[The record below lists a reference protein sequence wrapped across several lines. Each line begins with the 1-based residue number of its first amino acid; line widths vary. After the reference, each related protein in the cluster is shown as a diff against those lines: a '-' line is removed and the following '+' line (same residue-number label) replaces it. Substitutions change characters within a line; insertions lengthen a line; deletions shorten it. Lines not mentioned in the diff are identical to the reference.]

1 MIAHAGPDAVGSCSA
16 LGWLAAVG
24 EGRPSENDERKKGLH
39 LLETPADWSP
49 SVAQR
54 ETCRVIF
61 DGILYNR
68 AELVALFADGVSPHR
83 SDADLVGHAYRRWG
97 EDVPRLLKGIFALVI
112 EDAARDLVLCA
123 RDPLGMYP
131 LFYAE
136 VGRTLLLSP
145 TVEALLKHPGVST
158 EINRPLLVDY
168 LTRRWPVN
176 DETYFAGVKRVPPG
190 HVMKVGRGG
199 WQLSRYWNPIPDGR
213 RVDWIPDGEV
223 HGRFETLLEQAV
235 ARCLAPGPAGIYLS
249 GGLDS
254 STVAMVAAD
263 LSRREGQPPPSGLS
277 LSFPGLGCDDTD
289 TQRAVTA
296 RLGLSHVSLP
306 YDEAAGPEGTLAAGL
321 AMTRA
326 LPAPLSLI
334 WRPALSRL
342 ARESRKLGCRV
353 VLSGDG
359 ADDWLLENA
368 FMAVDLVRSL
378 DLAGI
383 YRLCEIYCRSFQF
396 TRQQALSMLLWRY
409 AGRSLLRD
417 SWRAAADR
425 MGAPG
430 LVPRRWRFPILM
442 RADPPSWIAPDR
454 TLRVRVAQ
462 RVEERFA
469 RGKSTPGIDSY
480 YLRDARSMLD
490 ATDRWFMEEESFLV
504 GQRNGIPVRQPFR
517 DPDLIE
523 FLVRVRPLGR
533 SEDGLSKALV
543 RRPLVRRF
551 PGLGFERQRK
561 TNLGEASDAV
571 LSTQLE
577 RQWKAMNGVTALAE
591 LGVIDADGAR
601 TLIDHALAGKGSE
614 SGPAYAWL
622 ILNLEAWVRAH
633 H

>member
-1 MIAHAGPDAVGSCSA
+1 MGSCSA
-16 LGWLAAVG
+16 SGWLAAFR
-24 EGRPSENDERKKGLH
+24 EERPSVNDGRKERLH
-39 LLETPADWSP
+39 LLESSADWSP
-49 SVAQR
+49 SVTQR
-54 ETCRVIF
+54 QTGCVIF
-61 DGILYNR
+61 DGILHNR
-68 AELVALFADGVSPHR
+68 AELAALFPGAVSLEL
-83 SDADLVGHAYRRWG
+83 SDADLVWHAYGRWG
-97 EDVPRLLKGIFALVI
+97 EDVPRKLKGIFALVI

-145 TVEALLKHPGVST
+145 TVEALLKRPGVST
-158 EINRPLLVDY
+158 EINRALLVDY

-190 HVMKVGRGG
+190 HIMKVGRSGR
-199 WQLSRYWNPIPDGR
+199 QVSRYWNPIPDGR
-213 RVDWIPDGEV
+213 RIDWIPDGEV
-223 HGRFETLLEQAV
+223 QCRFEVLLEQAV
-235 ARCLAPGPAGIYLS
+235 ARCLAPGPAGVYLS

-254 STVAMVAAD
+254 STVATVAAD
-263 LSRREGQPPPSGLS
+263 LSRREGQALPSGLS
-277 LSFPGLGCDDTD
+277 LSFPGLACDDTD
-289 TQRAVTA
+289 TQRAVTG

-321 AMTRA
+321 AMTRT

-342 ARESRKLGCRV
+342 ARESQELGCRV

-368 FMAVDLVRSL
+368 FMAVDFVRSL

-442 RADPPSWIAPDR
+442 RADLPSWIAPDR
-454 TLRVRVAQ
+454 TLRARVAQ

-469 RGKSTPGIDSY
+469 SGKSSLGIDSY

-504 GQRNGIPVRQPFR
+504 GQRNGIPLRQPFR

-543 RRPLVRRF
+543 RRPLARRF
-551 PGLGFERQRK
+551 PGLGFDRQRK

-577 RQWKAMNGVTALAE
+577 RQWKAVNGVSALAE
-591 LGVIDADGAR
+591 VGVVDPEGAR
-601 TLIDHALAGKGSE
+601 TMIDQALAGTGSE
-614 SGPAYAWL
+614 SGPAYAWF

-633 H
+633 R